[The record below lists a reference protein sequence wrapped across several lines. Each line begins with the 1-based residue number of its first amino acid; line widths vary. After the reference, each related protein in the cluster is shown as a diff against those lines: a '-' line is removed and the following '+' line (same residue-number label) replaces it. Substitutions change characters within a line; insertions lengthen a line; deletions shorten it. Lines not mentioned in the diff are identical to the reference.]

1 MKKYLYYAMAVML
14 MAVTACSKDDENGPN
29 KGQDNTT
36 DMAVTGGVNDVF
48 LDNYGLFVA
57 EISGYVNVTD
67 EMKMAIGMTP
77 VLGVELSTS
86 SSFPEGGTAKY
97 TTQRLED
104 NRKFTITATGLNE
117 KTTYYYR
124 TFLTEAIFGK
134 TESFTTPSFE
144 SAISKIEI
152 NTGDV
157 INVGENEAIVNL
169 GNNAVVTGVAYTTD
183 ASLLTEANLK
193 AVINGRA
200 DNGLKV
206 SEDGRLTELTSGT
219 TYNYCSYNIIKDY
232 IILGEVKQFTTT
244 GYNPQEL
251 AKQTT
256 INATLDESAQMWN
269 VTIQSSLESKY
280 PGKTIR
286 YLIKPFMK
294 TSYTNYRYEDIQVEW
309 IYEGTDNVFEVYAT
323 GNGGRYQASI
333 ENPFYNATFGI
344 DEYGGEHY
352 LEDCMD
358 WWRNMDSNVFQTLEV
373 LKELAG
379 RIKAGVATNSEIR
392 EYGELGLEYLF
403 KDFPQYADYVK
414 NYLRIFVDIDGKQ
427 YMVKEQ
433 EGKLRVPTYKDNPF
447 FNYKDITV
455 E

>member
-14 MAVTACSKDDENGPN
+14 MVATACSKDDENGPN

-36 DMAVTGGVNDVF
+36 DMAVTGGVNDVS

-67 EMKMAIGMTP
+67 ELKMAIGMTP

-86 SSFPEGGTAKY
+86 SSFPEGETAKY

-104 NRKFTITATGLNE
+104 NRKFTITARGLNE

-152 NTGDV
+152 TTGDAV
-157 INVGENEAIVNL
+157 NVGENEAGVIFGDKN
-169 GNNAVVTGVAYTTD
+169 TGVAYTTD

-219 TYNYCSYNIIKDY
+219 TYNYCAYYIIQDY
-232 IILGEVKQFTTT
+232 IILGDVKQFTTT
-244 GYNPQEL
+244 GYNAQEL
-251 AKQTT
+251 AKQMT
-256 INATLDESAQMWN
+256 INATLDESTQMWN

-352 LEDCMD
+352 FENCWD
-358 WWRNMDSNVFQTLEV
+358 WWWSMDSDVFMTLEFLKSIV
-373 LKELAG
+373 KHIRLGTATDKEKELY
-379 RIKAGVATNSEIR
+379 E
-392 EYGELGLEYLF
+392 ELRLDNLF
-403 KDFPQYADYVK
+403 KAIPQYADYVK
-414 NYLRIFVDIDGKQ
+414 NYLQIFVEIDGKQ

-433 EGKLRVPTYKDNPF
+433 EGKLRVPTFKDNPF
-447 FNYKDITV
+447 FNYKDISV